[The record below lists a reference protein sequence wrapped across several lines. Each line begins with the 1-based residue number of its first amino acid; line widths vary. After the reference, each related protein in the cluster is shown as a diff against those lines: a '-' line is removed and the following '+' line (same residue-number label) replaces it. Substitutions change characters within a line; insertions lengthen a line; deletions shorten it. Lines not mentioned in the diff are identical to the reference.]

1 MSLLNLTNDGLP
13 NVLAMLH
20 AAVLRSGKPI
30 VREELL
36 ETIAPSSVVDDDGK
50 MARQTL
56 NRWIELGLFR
66 QEGDAITV
74 DERPAG
80 TRIAALEL
88 QRFTRRIACK
98 RALAEENNADFWA
111 SESARAADLTRSLAW
126 MMAQDVYRASFSD
139 FEAQE
144 AQQIADPERLL
155 MRNSTRR
162 SGLQYWAP
170 FLGFSRHP
178 HAAIDPTVAVR
189 DALPDILGP
198 GQGMPAA
205 DFVAR
210 LAWLLPVL
218 DGGRYQQEVLA
229 AVDPNALA
237 PRNPGQLSTALS
249 RALLCLRAGGD
260 IVMAQ
265 KSDTG
270 SAITLTGAQGARHDL
285 TFQWISRPAAGQ
297 SR

>member
-20 AAVLRSGKPI
+20 AAVLRAGKA
-30 VREELL
+30 VLRDELL
-36 ETIAPSSVVDDDGK
+36 ETVAPSSVVDDDGK
-50 MARQTL
+50 MTRQTL
-56 NRWIELGLFR
+56 NRWTELGLFR

-74 DERPAG
+74 NERPAG
-80 TRIAALEL
+80 ARISALEL
-88 QRFTRRIACK
+88 QRFTRRVACK
-98 RALAEENNADFWA
+98 GALAEENNADFWA

-144 AQQIADPERLL
+144 AQQITDPERLL

-162 SGLQYWAP
+162 NGLQYWAP

-189 DALPDILGP
+189 DVLPEILSP
-198 GQGMPAA
+198 GQGMATA
-205 DFVAR
+205 DFVAQV
-210 LAWLLPVL
+210 AWLLPVL

-270 SAITLTGAQGARHDL
+270 SAITLTGAHGARHDL
-285 TFQWISRPAAGQ
+285 TFQWISRPPAGQ

>member
-20 AAVLRSGKPI
+20 AAVLRAGKPI
-30 VREELL
+30 AREDLL
-36 ETIAPSSVVDDDGK
+36 EAVAPASVVDDGGE
-50 MARQTL
+50 MAHQTL
-56 NRWIELGLFR
+56 RTWTELGLFR
-66 QEGDAITV
+66 LDGDAITV
-74 DERPAG
+74 DERPSSSKIAG
-80 TRIAALEL
+80 LEL
-88 QRFTRRIACK
+88 MRFTRRIACR
-98 RALAEENNADFWA
+98 RALADENNADLWA
-111 SESARAADLTRSLAW
+111 VKSARAADLTRSLAW
-126 MMAQDVYRASFSD
+126 MMAQDVYRASFSE

-144 AQQIADPERLL
+144 SQQIADPERLL

-162 SGLQYWAP
+162 NGLQYWAP
-170 FLGFSRHP
+170 FLGFSRHA
-178 HAAIDPTVAVR
+178 HATIDPTVAVR
-189 DALPDILGP
+189 DALPDILDLD
-198 GQGMPAA
+198 QGMPAA
-205 DFVAR
+205 DFVEQ

-218 DGGRYQQEVLA
+218 DGGRYQREVLA

-249 RALLCLRAGGD
+249 RALLNLRASGD

-270 SAITLTGAQGARHDL
+270 SAVMLTGTQGARHDL
-285 TFQWISRPAAGQ
+285 TFQWISRPAVGK

>member
-20 AAVLRSGKPI
+20 AAVLRAGKP
-30 VREELL
+30 VSREALL
-36 ETIAPSSVVDDDGK
+36 ETVAPLSVVDDEGK

-66 QEGDAITV
+66 QEDDNITL
-74 DERPAG
+74 DEFPTG
-80 TRIAALEL
+80 TRITALEL
-88 QRFTRRIACK
+88 QRFTRRVACK

-144 AQQIADPERLL
+144 AQQIADSERLL

-162 SGLQYWAP
+162 NGLQYWAP

-189 DALPDILGP
+189 DALPEILSP

-210 LAWLLPVL
+210 LAWLLPVI
-218 DGGRYQQEVLA
+218 DGGRYQQAVLA

-249 RALLCLRAGGD
+249 RALLCLRAGGE

-265 KSDTG
+265 RSDTG
-270 SAITLTGAQGARHDL
+270 SAITLTGAQGVRYDL
-285 TFQWISRPAAGQ
+285 TFQWIARPAAGH

>member
-20 AAVLRSGKPI
+20 AAVLRVGKP
-30 VREELL
+30 VLRDELL
-36 ETIAPSSVVDDDGK
+36 ETVAPSSVVDDDGK
-50 MARQTL
+50 MTRQTL
-56 NRWIELGLFR
+56 NRWTELGLFR

-74 DERPAG
+74 NERPAG

-88 QRFTRRIACK
+88 QRFTRRVACK
-98 RALAEENNADFWA
+98 CALAEKNNADFWA

-144 AQQIADPERLL
+144 AEQITDPELLL

-162 SGLQYWAP
+162 NGLQYWAP

-178 HAAIDPTVAVR
+178 YAAIDPTVAVR
-189 DALPDILGP
+189 DVLPEILSP
-198 GQGMPAA
+198 GQGMAA
-205 DFVAR
+205 AEFVAQV
-210 LAWLLPVL
+210 AWLLPVL

-270 SAITLTGAQGARHDL
+270 SAITLTGAHGARHDL